1 MTTATME
8 NTREAV
14 ADAARFWW
22 ILLITGTG
30 WILFSIIILRFD
42 WTTVSAISILF
53 GIVMFASAGAEFVAA
68 FVAESGWLKAAR
80 IALALALV
88 VIGVVAFVHPGN
100 TFRALAAVFSF
111 AFILK
116 GTLDLIVGIS
126 GVTPNRWLTI
136 LLGAFEIAVGFWAA
150 GDFGNSTFLLVVWI
164 GATALM
170 RGISELVLAFT
181 VRSAA
186 AH

>member
-1 MTTATME
+1 MVTAAMDG
-8 NTREAV
+8 TREAV
-14 ADAARFWW
+14 EDAGRFWW
-22 ILLITGTG
+22 VLLITGTA

-53 GIVMFASAGAEFVAA
+53 GITMFAAGAAEFVSA
-68 FVAESGWLKAAR
+68 FIAQGGWMKAAR
-80 IALALALV
+80 IVLALALV

-136 LLGAFEIAVGFWAA
+136 LLGAFEIAIGFWAA
-150 GDFGNSTFLLVVWI
+150 GDFGNSAFLLVVWI

-170 RGISELVLAFT
+170 RGISEIVLAFT
-181 VRSAA
+181 VRSAT